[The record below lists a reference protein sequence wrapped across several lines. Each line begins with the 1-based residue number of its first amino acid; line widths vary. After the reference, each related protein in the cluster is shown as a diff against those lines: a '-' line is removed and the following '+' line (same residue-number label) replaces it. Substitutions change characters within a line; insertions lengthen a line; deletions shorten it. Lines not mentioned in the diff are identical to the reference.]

1 MTISEAIRIIKSE
14 NLTHFNL
21 YEQRPY
27 RERELTLQHIDGKWN
42 VFMTDERACI
52 FPPSEIIFDNESD
65 ALMTS
70 SDVCVS
76 ESGLSCFQVESTGD
90 FYIRQTNGH
99 I

>member
-1 MTISEAIRIIKSE
+1 MEYIIMTISEAIRIIKSE

-65 ALMTS
+65 AL
-70 SDVCVS
+70 DDFIRRLRIGKRL
-76 ESGLSCFQVESTGD
+76 ELLSGGK
-90 FYIRQTNGH
+90 YW
-99 I
+99 